1 MMLNKEIK
9 NLRVLWLAQTISQ
22 TGDAICQ
29 LALIGII
36 SDYINMK
43 TIFLFIGIGP
53 SLCGLLGLSIISLRK
68 L

>member
-29 LALIGII
+29 LALIWLVLDMTQSTIITGII
-36 SDYINMK
+36 AMSAY
-43 TIFLFIGIGP
+43 
-53 SLCGLLGLSIISLRK
+53 
-68 L
+68 